1 MKKKKLKFT
10 IVILIVAI
18 VLATTCVMFNSLD
31 KTELKSVKSAKK
43 LERIYEGENK
53 AGRITKLA
61 TYILTMPYSLA
72 YVDTGRVYDDI
83 TYDTAQ
89 ESTWKGDFRDNF
101 FRYNKF

>member
-10 IVILIVAI
+10 IVILIVVI
-18 VLATTCVMFNSLD
+18 VLATTCVMLNSD

-53 AGRITKLA
+53 AGGITKIA
-61 TYILTMPYSLA
+61 TYILTMPYSLT
-72 YVDTGRVYDDI
+72 YGNTRGVYDDI

-101 FRYNKF
+101 FWYNRF